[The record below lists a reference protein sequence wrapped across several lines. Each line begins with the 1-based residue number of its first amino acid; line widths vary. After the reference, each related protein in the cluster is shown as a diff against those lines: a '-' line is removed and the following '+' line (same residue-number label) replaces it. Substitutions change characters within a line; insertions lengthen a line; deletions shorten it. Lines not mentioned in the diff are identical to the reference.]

1 MMGMMIETV
10 LVAFMLGGV
19 VGAAVAVHLKSSS
32 DSSKQWSQNVVPEDE
47 SLVYV
52 KEEQNRPRRRR

>member
-1 MMGMMIETV
+1 MGMMIETV